1 MNWDRLIA
9 FICMLL
15 DAGILWILIEEFNY
29 DKVVYEKEQ
38 YKRHTRKKKFI
49 LPEENITTGELK

>member
-9 FICMLL
+9 LIAVIL

-38 YKRHTRKKKFI
+38 YHKRSKKKLTFESLTI
-49 LPEENITTGELK
+49 GEMK